1 MNCGEFE
8 KRNKEFSK
16 IFDSQKYFSN
26 LVLEDVKTDLDEKEL
41 IIFDVGAHKGESAI
55 FFNNLF
61 PSARIYS
68 FEPSPDSVA
77 YIKLLNLN
85 NVSIFPIALSDFVG
99 VADFNIQDI
108 SHLSSLIP
116 INSESISS
124 ISYAKTESHSVVSV
138 EVNRGDEFV
147 KQYKIPRINLL
158 KIDVQ
163 ANELKTLQGFS
174 GVIESIRCVF
184 VEVSIYDLYNR
195 KSKIADIES
204 ALPGFELYD
213 IYEVSKNPKTLG
225 TDWATFVYINAS

>member
-16 IFDSQKYFSN
+16 IFDTQKYFSN
-26 LVLEDVKTDLDEKEL
+26 LVLGASKDNSIEQEL

-61 PSARIYS
+61 PNAKIYS
-68 FEPSPDSVA
+68 FEPSPDSVKC
-77 YIKLLNLN
+77 IKLLNLK
-85 NVSIFPIALSDFVG
+85 NVNIFPIALSNFVG
-99 VADFNIQDI
+99 VADFNIQNI
-108 SHLSSLIP
+108 SHLSSLIS
-116 INSESISS
+116 INSDSNSS
-124 ISYAKTESHSVVSV
+124 IGYAKSETHSVVSV

-147 KQYKIPRINLL
+147 KKYKIPRINLL

-163 ANELKTLQGFS
+163 ANELETLQGFS
-174 GVIESIRCVF
+174 SVINSVGCVF
-184 VEVSIYDLYNR
+184 VEISIYDLYNKR
-195 KSKIADIES
+195 SKISDIES